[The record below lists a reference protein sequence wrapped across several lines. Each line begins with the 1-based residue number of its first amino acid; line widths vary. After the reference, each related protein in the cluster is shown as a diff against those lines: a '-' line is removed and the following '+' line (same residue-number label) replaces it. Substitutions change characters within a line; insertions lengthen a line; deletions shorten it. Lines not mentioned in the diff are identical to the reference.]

1 MGRDKKTSVGY
12 PIKRRELPPTVF
24 CVVDLSCVAG
34 LSTVKATVRLTV
46 FFFLLPS
53 QHYDNR
59 NARQDAPDSLW
70 PVDSYNRR

>member
-24 CVVDLSCVAG
+24 CVVDLSCMAG

-46 FFFLLPS
+46 FLFCCPHSTMTIGMPGKTHLILFG
-53 QHYDNR
+53 R
-59 NARQDAPDSLW
+59 
-70 PVDSYNRR
+70 